1 MAYWLIKTEPENDWS
16 WDDQVA
22 KGVEGWDGV
31 RNFTARRNLN
41 DMKKGDQCF
50 FYHSGKEKRIVGI
63 VRVEREAYPDASDET
78 GRFVM
83 VDVKTDR
90 ALKTPVTLADVKAE
104 PRLAEMRLVR
114 ESRLSVAPVDAA
126 AWKLICKMGGVKP

>member
-1 MAYWLIKTEPENDWS
+1 MAYWLIKTEPEDGWS
-16 WDDQVA
+16 WDQQVA
-22 KGVEGWDGV
+22 KGTEGWDGV

-41 DMKKGDQCF
+41 AMKKDDQCF
-50 FYHSGKEKRIVGI
+50 FYHSGKEKRIMGI
-63 VRVEREAYPDASDET
+63 VRVAREAYPDASDAA
-78 GRFVM
+78 GKFVM

-90 ALKTPVTLADVKAE
+90 PLRTPVTLAEVKAE

-126 AWKLICKMGGVKP
+126 AWKLICKMGGVSP